1 MYLFILAK
9 IFNLLLP
16 TNMKAEQLSIL
27 LKPMLEYKLHQHTT
41 LEWAD
46 FETLE
51 DDDDDLDPDH
61 YTQMDYKHI
70 RMLS

>member
-16 TNMKAEQLSIL
+16 PNMKADDLSIL
-27 LKPMLEYKLHQHTT
+27 LKPMLEYKLHNFTIV
-41 LEWAD
+41 EWRD
-46 FETLE
+46 FDPDE
-51 DDDDDLDPDH
+51 DELDSDH
-61 YTQMDYKHI
+61 YTQMDYKPV